1 MEWFEGYVYI
11 IYIYIYVRTYKYERL
26 PVNVINMD
34 GIKGILMKQMRIIVL
49 FLFRT
54 ELFPTV
60 RAPRY
65 VT

>member
-11 IYIYIYVRTYKYERL
+11 YTRTYKYERL

-34 GIKGILMKQMRIIVL
+34 GIKGILMKRMRIIVF

-60 RAPRY
+60 RAPR
-65 VT
+65 